1 MERPG
6 KPRHRREG
14 RRLSEREVSESNLR
28 TIERCLDFA
37 RHDTG
42 NGRREPALCLRRVV
56 VKLARMTR
64 ALTGMTSLDYYGIE
78 ELLTE
83 EERAARDGARR
94 FVQEEVVR
102 EIVPFHRAGKFP
114 DHLIPRMGALGFY
127 APYLKGNGCAGLS
140 YTAYGLIMQEL
151 ERADSGLRSLASVQG
166 PLVIH
171 AIHSFATPEQQ
182 VRWLPGLVSGK
193 LIGCFALT
201 EHGHGSDPGGMETSA
216 KREGDHYILNGSKC
230 WIGNASI
237 ADIKVVWAKDG
248 DGRVGGFVVEKD
260 APGFRAHDIEGKF
273 SLRMSRTSECWFE
286 NCRIPGE
293 NRLPKASGLGAPLSC
308 LSHARAG
315 IAWGVIGAAI
325 DCYETALAYAKSRE
339 QFGRP
344 IAGFQL
350 VQQKLVWMAQEIT
363 KAQLLALR
371 LTRMM
376 EVGSARPAQIS
387 LAKRNNVWMALE
399 CARKGRDILG
409 AAGITDRYPVI
420 RHLMNLETVST
431 YEGTHDIHTLV
442 VGRDIT
448 GINAFGG

>member
-1 MERPG
+1 MATP
-6 KPRHRREG
+6 
-14 RRLSEREVSESNLR
+14 
-28 TIERCLDFA
+28 
-37 RHDTG
+37 
-42 NGRREPALCLRRVV
+42 
-56 VKLARMTR
+56 
-64 ALTGMTSLDYYGIE
+64 SLDYYNVE

-83 EERAARDGARR
+83 EERSARDRARH
-94 FVQEEVVR
+94 FVQEEVLS
-102 EIVPFHRAGKFP
+102 EIVQCHRAAKFP
-114 DHLIPRMGALGFY
+114 EHLIPRMGELGFY
-127 APYLKGNGCAGLS
+127 APYLKKHDSAGLS
-140 YTAYGLIMQEL
+140 HTAYGLIMQEL

-166 PLVIH
+166 ALAIQ
-171 AIHSFATPEQQ
+171 AIHSFGSPEQQ
-182 VRWLPGLVSGK
+182 ARWLPGLASGK

-201 EHGHGSDPGGMETSA
+201 EHGHGSDPGGMETHA
-216 KREGDHYILNGSKC
+216 RPDGDHYILNGSKC

-237 ADIKVVWAKDG
+237 ADVKVVWAKDD

-260 APGFRAHDIEGKF
+260 VAGFRAQDIEGKF

-286 NCRIPGE
+286 NCRIPAA

-308 LSHARAG
+308 LSHARTG

-371 LTRMM
+371 LTRLM
-376 EVGSARPAQIS
+376 ETGAARPAQIS

-399 CARKGRDILG
+399 CARKARDILG

-420 RHLMNLETVST
+420 RHVMNLESVST

-442 VGRDIT
+442 VGRDLT
-448 GINAFGG
+448 GLSAFGG